1 MSLSQFDFV
10 PQEESRPPADAQTR
24 IDSQTA
30 ELVEQGLFLQKSIGT
45 ACALE
50 YFQAHRIPPH
60 VTCRV
65 LMGTLHRRN

>member
-10 PQEESRPPADAQTR
+10 PQEELRLSADVQTR
-24 IDSQTA
+24 IDNHTA

-65 LMGTLHRRN
+65 LMGTLHRRA